1 MGKLYVVATP
11 IGNLADIT
19 LRAIDVLK
27 EVNFIACEDTRRTL
41 ILLNHYNIKDKK
53 LISYY
58 EPKESVQ
65 VPKVLKLLERE
76 NVALVSDAGTPSISD
91 PGYKLIRACIE
102 KGIPIEVIPGPS
114 ALLTAL
120 VGSGLPTDRFT
131 FLGFLPR
138 KGLENFL
145 EEIKIYKDTT
155 LIAFESPNRLLK
167 SLQAMEKAYGEDIP
181 LCVARELTKVH
192 EEYIRGKLKEVL
204 EELQKRPEIKGEVVI
219 LWRLQDV
226 KS

>member
-11 IGNLADIT
+11 IGNLKDIT
-19 LRAIDVLK
+19 LRALEVLK

-65 VPKVLKLLERE
+65 VPKVLKLLEKE
-76 NVALVSDAGTPSISD
+76 DVALVSDAGMPSISD
-91 PGYKLIRACIE
+91 PGYKLIRACVE
-102 KGIPIEVIPGPS
+102 KGIPVEVIPGPS
-114 ALLTAL
+114 AVLTAL

-138 KGLENFL
+138 KGLEKFF
-145 EEIKIYKDTT
+145 EEVKVYTDTT
-155 LIAFESPNRLLK
+155 LIAFESPNRLIK
-167 SLQAMEKAYGEDIP
+167 SLQAMEKVYGGEVQVCI
-181 LCVARELTKVH
+181 ARELTKVH
-192 EEYIRGKLKEVL
+192 EEYIRGKLKDVL
-204 EELQKRPEIKGEVVI
+204 EELQKRPEIKGEIVL
-219 LWRLQDV
+219 LWRL
-226 KS
+226 